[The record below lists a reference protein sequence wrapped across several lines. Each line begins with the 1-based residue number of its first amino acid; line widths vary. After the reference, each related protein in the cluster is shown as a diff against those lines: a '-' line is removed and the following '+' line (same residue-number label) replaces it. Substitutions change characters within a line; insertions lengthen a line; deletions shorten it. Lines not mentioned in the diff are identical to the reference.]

1 MTSDIEIAVK
11 NNIPVLIDFQADWCG
26 ACTTLAPIVED
37 IQKEFEN
44 KLIVLQVDADKNRT
58 LTLQFGVQSLPTLIL
73 FKSGQLLWRKTGLL
87 TKRELREVIS
97 KNIKNETR

>member
-1 MTSDIEIAVK
+1 MKSDFEIAVK
-11 NNIPVLIDFQADWCG
+11 KNVPVLIDFQASWCG

-37 IQKEFEN
+37 IQEEFEN
-44 KLIVLQVDADKNRT
+44 KLMVLQVDADQNRA

-73 FKSGQLLWRKTGLL
+73 FKDGKLLWRKTGLL

-97 KNIKNETR
+97 KNIRNETR